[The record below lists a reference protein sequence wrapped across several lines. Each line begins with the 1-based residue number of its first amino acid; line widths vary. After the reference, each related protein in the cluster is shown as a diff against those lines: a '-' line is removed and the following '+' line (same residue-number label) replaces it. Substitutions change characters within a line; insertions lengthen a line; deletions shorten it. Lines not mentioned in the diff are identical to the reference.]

1 MAFQQIGLEI
11 ILLFILI
18 IVNGLFS
25 MSEIAIVSARK
36 FRLQKRSRDGD
47 LGARAALKIADT
59 PDRFLSTVQIG
70 ITLVGVLSGAFGG
83 AALAVHLEPALARVE
98 TIAPYARQLSFG
110 LVVIVIT
117 YFSLVIG
124 ELIPK
129 RIALSSP
136 EKIAARVSRPMN
148 LVSKLTAPFVW
159 ILSTST
165 GSVLRLF
172 RLDEVDEDHVSEEEI
187 KAIILQGAS
196 SGVLEET
203 EQELMESITRL
214 DDQQITALMIPRTKI
229 EWINLKDRKAEIER
243 IILSAPYSRLLAGN
257 GSLDDIS
264 GFVKTRDVMNLL
276 LSKEPFTIEK
286 LVREPIFIPE
296 TSTILDVLEQF
307 RDSSSKIAVVVDEF
321 GSTHGIVTTNDIL
334 EAIVGDL
341 AFRGV
346 RNESAVR
353 REDGSWLLD
362 ARLSNSEFTNILN
375 ISGLPEDEAGMYET
389 LAGFIIKRLEK
400 FPAIGDHFEWEEYTF
415 EIVDMDGKRIDRV
428 LVSTR

>member
-1 MAFQQIGLEI
+1 
-11 ILLFILI
+11 
-18 IVNGLFS
+18 
-25 MSEIAIVSARK
+25 
-36 FRLQKRSRDGD
+36 
-47 LGARAALKIADT
+47 
-59 PDRFLSTVQIG
+59 
-70 ITLVGVLSGAFGG
+70 
-83 AALAVHLEPALARVE
+83 
-98 TIAPYARQLSFG
+98 
-110 LVVIVIT
+110 
-117 YFSLVIG
+117 
-124 ELIPK
+124 
-129 RIALSSP
+129 
-136 EKIAARVSRPMN
+136 
-148 LVSKLTAPFVW
+148 
-159 ILSTST
+159 
-165 GSVLRLF
+165 
-172 RLDEVDEDHVSEEEI
+172 
-187 KAIILQGAS
+187 
-196 SGVLEET
+196 
-203 EQELMESITRL
+203 
-214 DDQQITALMIPRTKI
+214 
-229 EWINLKDRKAEIER
+229 
-243 IILSAPYSRLLAGN
+243 
-257 GSLDDIS
+257 
-264 GFVKTRDVMNLL
+264 MNLL